1 MNKKKLMIIA
11 PILLL
16 VVGVAYK
23 KVLAPKPIPVK
34 KKIEGYL
41 FQMDPEF
48 VINLAQGRYAKVT
61 VALLLTEPPHAD
73 SHGGGAPSLH
83 QDAAV
88 RSIVTDTLTGI
99 EADHLTDKEH
109 RKQVLIEIKEALHK
123 KTDEHV
129 KSVYFTDIAV
139 Q

>member
-11 PILLL
+11 LILLL

-34 KKIEGYL
+34 KKIEGHL

-61 VALLLTEPPHAD
+61 VALLLTEAPAAD
-73 SHGGGAPSLH
+73 GHGGGAPTLH

-88 RSIVTDTLTGI
+88 RSIVTDTLTGVD
-99 EADHLTDKEH
+99 ADHLTDKEH
-109 RKQVLIEIKEALHK
+109 RKKVLIEIKEILHK

-129 KSVYFTDIAV
+129 KAVYFTDIAV